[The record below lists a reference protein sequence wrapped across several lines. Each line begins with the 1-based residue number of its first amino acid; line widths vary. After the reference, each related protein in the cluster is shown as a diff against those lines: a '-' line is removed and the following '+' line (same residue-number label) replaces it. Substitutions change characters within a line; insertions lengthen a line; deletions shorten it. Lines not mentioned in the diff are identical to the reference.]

1 MVTILWPPALVQT
14 QYFDQ
19 SSQCGC
25 LIWPPSMRA
34 YMPYPSD
41 LISCTLALRV
51 SASSTRR
58 VNCDFVH
65 FDGGDFVPVKD
76 WIKSVFGPLNIRPMS
91 ASHVGSGQV
100 QRLHMR
106 ASSTPAR
113 PFSNFPRAI
122 ATRCRAGRM
131 ASS

>member
-25 LIWPPSMRA
+25 VIWPPSTRA
-34 YMPYPSD
+34 YRPYPSD
-41 LISCTLALRV
+41 LDALRV
-51 SASSTRR
+51 GASSTRR
-58 VNCDFVH
+58 VNGDFVH
-65 FDGGDFVPVKD
+65 FDGGDFIP
-76 WIKSVFGPLNIRPMS
+76 WIKSVLGPLNIRPMS
-91 ASHVGSGQV
+91 ASRVGSGQV

-113 PFSNFPRAI
+113 PFSSFPRAI
-122 ATRCRAGRM
+122 ATRRAGRM